1 MVGVILQL
9 HRQLRVDQVVLEV
22 EQLDVLLFQ
31 VVLVTLVVL
40 IHPKVMQVVKE
51 LMFLLIIMI
60 LVDQVVEQLLQH
72 LMVVTVELGHLIQ
85 LQEQTQ
91 RMLVVEE
98 VRQDKVI
105 RENQVELVVVERVQ
119 DNHQPTQLLEQLTLV
134 VAVVELE
141 VQEHQIIQEQ
151 VVQVSWSQDH
161 LSLVLHFQQ
170 VLDVIQFH

>member
-60 LVDQVVEQLLQH
+60 LVDQVVE
-72 LMVVTVELGHLIQ
+72 
-85 LQEQTQ
+85 
-91 RMLVVEE
+91 
-98 VRQDKVI
+98 
-105 RENQVELVVVERVQ
+105 
-119 DNHQPTQLLEQLTLV
+119 
-134 VAVVELE
+134 LE

>member
-1 MVGVILQL
+1 M
-9 HRQLRVDQVVLEV
+9 
-22 EQLDVLLFQ
+22 
-31 VVLVTLVVL
+31 
-40 IHPKVMQVVKE
+40 
-51 LMFLLIIMI
+51 
-60 LVDQVVEQLLQH
+60 
-72 LMVVTVELGHLIQ
+72 VEL
-85 LQEQTQ
+85 
-91 RMLVVEE
+91 
-98 VRQDKVI
+98 
-105 RENQVELVVVERVQ
+105 VQ